1 MSQGRKNDRE
11 IGQKDKNL
19 TDVKVDDGEIG
30 HHGKLLTGD
39 LKV

>member
-19 TDVKVDDGEIG
+19 TDVKVERMME
-30 HHGKLLTGD
+30 K
-39 LKV
+39 